1 MDKIF
6 EQIIFKLNNFWDFTH
21 DEIVQA
27 INQLDADFLGEIVE
41 KNEDF
46 ESFAIWQIKNNIYKN
61 RAINLIISTQQKIA
75 GIKDNNDEIADDE
88 IEAVFYQLE
97 KIIKEIK

>member
-6 EQIIFKLNNFWDFTH
+6 EQIIFKLNNFWDFNY
-21 DEIVQA
+21 DEIVEA
-27 INQLDADFLGEIVE
+27 INQLDADFLGDILES
-41 KNEDF
+41 NNDF
-46 ESFAIWQIKNNIYKN
+46 ESFVIWQVKNNIYKN

-75 GIKDNNDEIADDE
+75 ATIDNKNELNDDE